1 MNERRFFVSD
11 LSSLGDIKATS
22 EYTYEQLEKIPG
34 AADLIIH
41 FATTLYRAPDEFEAH
56 LPGSRSLTYR
66 WCASAPTAGI
76 ATLRNNGALTSLAL
90 LASGINLDADHL
102 TLEAFQKHLLREL
115 HNTEFEPSFAMME
128 IKERPLVAIV
138 PFEEPTGKVD
148 QLLAALADRCF
159 AAAYFRYLN
168 LA

>member
-1 MNERRFFVSD
+1 MRPFCVTD
-11 LSSLGDIKATS
+11 LNSLGDMKSTA
-22 EYTYEQLEKIPG
+22 EYGYEQLEKIPG

-41 FATTLYRAPDEFEAH
+41 FATSLYRSPQEFESH
-56 LPGSRSLTYR
+56 LPASKSLTFR

-76 ATLRNNGALTSLAL
+76 GTLRNNGALTSLAL

-102 TLEAFQKHLLREL
+102 TLDAFQKHLLREL
-115 HNTEFEPSFAMME
+115 HNTQHEPSFAMMD
-128 IKERPLVAIV
+128 IQERPLVAVV
-138 PFEEPTGKVD
+138 PFEEPTGKAD